1 MAKVTIKLPKS
12 ILDFPPSEREQVLA
26 VLREQMQLPKVQV
39 FPRSAT
45 DEHNMWA
52 RNVDTLL
59 ADAED
64 EFYNG
69 LVFPWAH
76 NIGELIS
83 SLGLS
88 LDDVNMKKSLS
99 DEFRSFEDVLIKSKD
114 SGRSKMSDY
123 IKGVSQKRREQF
135 LKWAEDGKAL
145 TTQQLQKID
154 GLLKNKMPNF
164 RQHAEAY
171 AVRAG
176 FIGKIR
182 NQAER
187 EHFEV
192 VGALVD
198 RYPGTLRASRI
209 EGVALTA
216 RQAEAESKLTGKP
229 VKVLPLTPLE
239 QQAVEH
245 GIMHAGDKITEIS
258 EKQRAQVRQLVIRAK
273 RERWTSQQLAQKLF
287 DAFGDHNRDWRRVA
301 ITELSFVAND
311 AYLSELEEGER
322 VIGMGST
329 DACIQCRRLVIDKE
343 FIYTKNPHYQDM
355 KYVWAG
361 KTNYGRPQKEW
372 VPAIPVHPLCRCR
385 WHRLSRFY
393 KMEDGKAKLKSTAEL
408 INEERAKRG
417 MEPDPNIGELDL
429 QALSEQMLRKLN
441 GGE

>member
-1 MAKVTIKLPKS
+1 MAKINIRLPKS
-12 ILDFPPSEREQVLA
+12 ILDFPASEREQVLA
-26 VLREQMQLPKVQV
+26 VIREQMQLPTVKV
-39 FPRSAT
+39 FPRSTT

-52 RNVDTLL
+52 RNMDNLL

-69 LVFPWAH
+69 LVFPWAETM
-76 NIGELIS
+76 GELIS

-88 LDDVNMKKSLS
+88 LDDVDMKKALT
-99 DEFRSFEDVLIKSKD
+99 DEFRSFEDVLIKAND
-114 SGRSKMSDY
+114 SGRTNMSDY
-123 IKGVSQKRREQF
+123 IKGISKKRREQF
-135 LKWAEDGKAL
+135 LKWADDGKAL

-154 GLLKNKMPNF
+154 GLLRSKLPAF

-187 EHFEV
+187 DNFEV
-192 VGALVD
+192 LGALVD
-198 RYPGTLRASRI
+198 RYPSTLRASRI
-209 EGVALTA
+209 EGFALTA
-216 RQAEAESKLTGKP
+216 RQAHDETKRTGKT

-239 QQAVEH
+239 EQAVAH
-245 GIMHAGDKITEIS
+245 GMMHAGDKITEIS
-258 EKQRAQVRQLVIRAK
+258 ERQRAEVRQLVIRAK
-273 RERWTSQQLAQKLF
+273 RERWTSSQLAQRLF

-322 VIGMGST
+322 VIGMGSV
-329 DACIQCRRLVIDKE
+329 DACKQCAMLVIGKE
-343 FIYTKNPHYQDM
+343 FIYTTKPHYQDM

-361 KTNYGRPQKEW
+361 KTNYGRPQKQW

-393 KMEDGKAKLKSTAEL
+393 KMEDGKAKLKTTAEL
-408 INEERAKRG
+408 INEEREKRG
-417 MEPDPNIGELDL
+417 MAPDPNIGTVDL

-441 GGE
+441 KE